1 MALFRRRTAA
11 VTLPDLAPGPL
22 PVDGSPLRSGA
33 PSNAQPIVVTSYQR
47 PDRVG
52 SAAVRAIDT
61 LYGAGQAG
69 RLGQVRW
76 GERGGLSFRGDL
88 GALQR
93 YAGGQGVPR
102 VATRDTIRANSLE
115 AGLPST
121 STVPGQPANQML
133 ALLIQTEHLTAAAD
147 RAAGGAS

>member
-1 MALFRRRTAA
+1 MPLFRRRAAA

-22 PVDGSPLRSGA
+22 PVDRSALRSGA
-33 PSNAQPIVVTSYQR
+33 SANGRAYVVTDY
-47 PDRVG
+47 
-52 SAAVRAIDT
+52 SAPAPVATATIQSIET

-76 GERGGLSFRGDL
+76 GERASEAFRGDL

-93 YAGGQGVPR
+93 FAGGQGVPR

-133 ALLIQTEHLTAAAD
+133 SLLIATEQYTGAAD
-147 RAAGGAS
+147 RAGGGAT